1 MVRFYKDP
9 GYSGFVLVD
18 QLSGNS
24 SFDPEIGWKDR
35 IDKFYGIY
43 ETALDEVE
51 KIGGGIKVFFGMEYA
66 LRSRPT
72 QLRYVLGNDFVILG
86 LTKEWLLENEEAFG
100 MNPNETFDA
109 VHAAGGFIIHAHPF
123 AEAPWI
129 RSIQLLPRKTDAVE
143 VYNAC
148 TPDFHNENAQ
158 WYADRYGLPCTGGSD
173 IHHATQ
179 KALAALETE
188 TPCETVAD
196 LCAAIR
202 ERKTK
207 ILRLN
212 ADELLA
218 NPLNAR

>member
-1 MVRFYKDP
+1 MVHFYRDR
-9 GYSGFVLVD
+9 GYSGFILAD
-18 QLSGNS
+18 HFAGNTT
-24 SFDPEIGWKDR
+24 FPDDMPWKER
-35 IDKFYGIY
+35 VNRFYAIY
-43 ETALDEVE
+43 EEALDEIE

-129 RSIQLLPRKTDAVE
+129 RSIQLLPRKIDAVE